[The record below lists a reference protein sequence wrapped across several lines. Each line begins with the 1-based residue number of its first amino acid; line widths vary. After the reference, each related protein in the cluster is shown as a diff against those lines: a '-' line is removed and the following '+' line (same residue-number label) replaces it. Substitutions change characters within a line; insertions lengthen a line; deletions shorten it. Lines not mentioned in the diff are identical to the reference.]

1 MNREIAEHILSLA
14 DAIVS
19 RPEGSENVILSP
31 LQDLEK
37 GILLSLLRR
46 LDEGSSVQPYDA
58 PAQQEPLPSGNFER
72 REDGSVRCLECQVAC
87 VIEWDGDGTAQ
98 GYRCT
103 IGHKL
108 AKALQKD
115 AAKGA

>member
-1 MNREIAEHILSLA
+1 MNREIAERILSLA
-14 DAIVS
+14 DTIVS
-19 RPEGSENVILSP
+19 RPEGSEDAILAR

-46 LDEGSSVQPYDA
+46 MDEGSSVQPYDG
-58 PAQQEPLPSGNFER
+58 PAQDAQPQPSGNYER
-72 REDGSVRCLECQVAC
+72 REDGSVQCLECQVAC
-87 VIEWDGDGTAQ
+87 VIDWDAEGQAQ

-108 AKALQKD
+108 AKALRAD
-115 AAKGA
+115 